1 MIKIGKRE
9 KILGSIIGGFIF
21 VFLVQKVFVSGLQ
34 AKMHNLNQQIK
45 LQESK
50 IIKGANIKNKKD
62 QIIAEYKDYEEYLNI
77 EKLPDKEVFT
87 KFLKE
92 VESIAQE
99 SGISILN
106 LAPQN
111 TPEVALGYKKYNA
124 DLRAEAKLEQ
134 LFNFLDKIDQSTFLI
149 RLDKLSLV
157 PKDEQA
163 SALRMETVI
172 SIVVP
177 QQ

>member
-1 MIKIGKRE
+1 MLFR
-9 KILGSIIGGFIF
+9 S
-21 VFLVQKVFVSGLQ
+21 
-34 AKMHNLNQQIK
+34 
-45 LQESK
+45 
-50 IIKGANIKNKKD
+50 D